1 MMGPQTVL
9 MPLPQSLP
17 QSMTQ
22 TMARTLRHA
31 RLLPCLL
38 LAVLVFALAGCA
50 RSTAPSGNREV
61 RSTANDAGDPQRRA
75 QVRMELAGLYLGRGQ
90 LDTALDE
97 VRQALEARPDLAEA
111 HGLRALIL
119 ASMGDAAAADQS
131 FRRAIQLAP
140 GDGGALHNRA
150 WFLCQQR
157 RFAESEAQFEA
168 ALALPQYRDSV
179 RTLLA
184 LGVCQARA
192 GRMPQAERSLTRSYE
207 LDPANPV
214 TAFNLSE
221 VLLQRGELERARFL
235 VRRVNGVVE
244 QVSAQSLWLAARI
257 EKRLGNADAVQDIG
271 AQLRQRF
278 PQAPETQRYER
289 GSFDD

>member
-1 MMGPQTVL
+1 MSGGLLRLGLTAAGVAL
-9 MPLPQSLP
+9 
-17 QSMTQ
+17 
-22 TMARTLRHA
+22 TM
-31 RLLPCLL
+31 
-38 LAVLVFALAGCA
+38 LAGCA
-50 RSTAPSGNREV
+50 STTAPTETREV
-61 RSTANDAGDPQRRA
+61 RTVTADAGDPQRRA
-75 QVRMELAGLYLGRGQ
+75 QVRLELAGLYLGRGQ

-97 VRQALEARPDLAEA
+97 VRQALVARPDMAEA

-119 ASMGDAAAADQS
+119 ASMGDAVAADQS
-131 FRRAIQLAP
+131 FQRAIQLSP

-157 RFAESEAQFEA
+157 RFDESEAQFEA
-168 ALALPQYRDSV
+168 ALALPQYRDAV

-192 GRMPQAERSLTRSYE
+192 GRMLQAERNLARSYE

-235 VRRVNGVVE
+235 VRRVNGVSE

-257 EKRLGNADAVQDIG
+257 EKRMGNTEAVQDLG
-271 AQLRQRF
+271 TQLRQRF
-278 PQAPETQRYER
+278 PQAPETLRYDS
-289 GSFDD
+289 GSFDE

>member
-1 MMGPQTVL
+1 MSGGRPRLRLSTVL
-9 MPLPQSLP
+9 W
-17 QSMTQ
+17 
-22 TMARTLRHA
+22 
-31 RLLPCLL
+31 
-38 LAVLVFALAGCA
+38 ALITPIVMVGCA
-50 RSTAPSGNREV
+50 SNTAPAETREV
-61 RSTANDAGDPQRRA
+61 RSVSADAGDPQRRA
-75 QVRMELAGLYLGRGQ
+75 QVRLELAGLYLGRGQ
-90 LDTALDE
+90 LETALDE
-97 VRQALEARPDLAEA
+97 VRQALVARPDLAEA

-119 ASMGDAAAADQS
+119 ASMGDAVAADQS
-131 FRRAIQLAP
+131 FQRAIQLAP

-157 RFAESEAQFEA
+157 RFDESEAQFEA
-168 ALALPQYRDSV
+168 ALALPQYRDAV

-192 GRMPQAERSLTRSYE
+192 GRMLQAERNLARSYE
-207 LDPANPV
+207 LDPANPT

-235 VRRVNGVVE
+235 VRRVNGVSE

-257 EKRLGNADAVQDIG
+257 EKRMGNTEAVQDLG

-278 PQAPETQRYER
+278 PQAPETLRYER
-289 GSFDD
+289 GSFDE